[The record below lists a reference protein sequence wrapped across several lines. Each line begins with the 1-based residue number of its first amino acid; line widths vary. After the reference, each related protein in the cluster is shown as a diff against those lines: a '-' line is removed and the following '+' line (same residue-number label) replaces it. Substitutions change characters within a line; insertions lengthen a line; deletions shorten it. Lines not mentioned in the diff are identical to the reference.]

1 MCTCVCSVC
10 TVIAGI
16 FCVGVVFFSLVE
28 SKKIYTTR
36 GRWEE
41 VSSVRIRELSNR
53 HSKHLWY
60 YNASHV
66 KHSGWLYTHVLL
78 CDLLDKHTIN
88 RKGVN
93 FTIKK
98 FLYGMCTCVLCAY
111 ACVYRVVCM
120 CVLCACACVYR
131 VVCMCVL
138 CACACHTFKP
148 WLTCDCGEKAHF
160 K

>member
-1 MCTCVCSVC
+1 MYCYSRYFLCRS
-10 TVIAGI
+10 GI
-16 FCVGVVFFSLVE
+16 FHSLVE

-78 CDLLDKHTIN
+78 YDLLDKHTIN

-98 FLYGMCTCVLCAY
+98 FLYGMCMCVLCAC
-111 ACVYRVVCM
+111 ARVYRVVCM

-138 CACACHTFKP
+138 CTCACHTFKP